1 MLNEIEVQLE
11 DIVIA
16 NYILKVFD
24 KQKGKLI
31 LNKAIDNEELAK
43 ELFDKQVNIYHKLEG
58 SYTITLYDM
67 DKCTNIDYYD
77 TDDQI

>member
-16 NYILKVFD
+16 NFILKIFD

-31 LNKAIDNEELAK
+31 LNKAIDNEKLAK
-43 ELFDKQVNIYHKLEG
+43 ELFNKQVDVYHKLNG
-58 SYTITLYDM
+58 SYTISLYDI
-67 DKCTNIDYYD
+67 DKCTNIEYYD

>member
-1 MLNEIEVQLE
+1 MLKEIEVQSE
-11 DIVIA
+11 DIMIA
-16 NYILKVFD
+16 DIILKVFD
-24 KQKGKLI
+24 KQKGKVI
-31 LNKAIDNEELAK
+31 LHRVITNEELGRK
-43 ELFDKQVNIYHKLEG
+43 LFEEQVNIYHKLEG